1 MGLPRKRFSILRL
14 MVLVMLIAVGLAA
27 AMAGAFTF
35 TVVTLA
41 ATTIGAVL
49 SQGSSRA
56 FFLGCTVF
64 GWGAMLLAF
73 GAGPDIR
80 SALPTTRPIIRI
92 YEAINGPW
100 PATFKSPEEA
110 SRSMFQLVVEVNRA
124 ITIGHSLISL
134 ALGLA
139 GGAVMWLI
147 VKLRKHRAEQS
158 ESPSSVGGPPA

>member
-1 MGLPRKRFSILRL
+1 MGLPRIRSSILRL
-14 MVLVMLIAVGLAA
+14 MALVLLIAVGLAA

-35 TVVTLA
+35 TVVTLS

-64 GWGAMLLAF
+64 GWAAMLLAF

-80 SALPTTRPIIRI
+80 LALPTTRPIIRI
-92 YEAINGPW
+92 YGAIN
-100 PATFKSPEEA
+100 A
-110 SRSMFQLVVEVNRA
+110 
-124 ITIGHSLISL
+124 GHSLISL

-147 VKLRKHRAEQS
+147 VNLRKHRVEQS
-158 ESPSSVGGPPA
+158 ESPSRVGGPPA